1 MVNNGSRE
9 LKIREKDMS
18 ELLEHTLNLLKYL
31 HLLQSYPL
39 IGDETSL
46 VIKGM
51 WRDPSTEG
59 LPLIGVFINPI
70 NVDIGNTS

>member
-1 MVNNGSRE
+1 M
-9 LKIREKDMS
+9 KMS
-18 ELLEHTLNLLKYL
+18 ELLEYALKLLKNL
-31 HLLQSYPL
+31 QLLQSYPL
-39 IGDETSL
+39 IGDETTL

-59 LPLIGVFINPI
+59 LPLIGIFINPI